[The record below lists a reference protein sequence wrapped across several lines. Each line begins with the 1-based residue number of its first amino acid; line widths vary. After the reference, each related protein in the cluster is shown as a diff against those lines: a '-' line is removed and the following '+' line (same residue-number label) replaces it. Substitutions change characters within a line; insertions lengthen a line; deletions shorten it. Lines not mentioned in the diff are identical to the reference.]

1 MTDGPRKSDHR
12 SIPGTACARL
22 QNRRRAVRYNSAIH
36 RPASQVLRGGVI
48 PLSLNTREVGK
59 VTIVGCCGR
68 IVSSET
74 EVLHLHINDL
84 LRDRSDIAL
93 HLGEVAFIDSSG
105 LGMLVRLL
113 TSTRRA
119 GGDLKLCQLPEM
131 VHKVLKMTSLITLFD
146 VFESEEDAVL
156 AFYRRQPAPARTPQ
170 SGLTVLCV
178 DQSAD
183 VLAYLRELLAGAG
196 YNVLTNNNLR
206 DALILLRATR
216 PGLTILGP
224 NLKASP
230 ATEEAFRHASAASPL
245 LELGEEFSTLEA
257 GQAASGLME
266 KIRTLHR
273 PAPPQPL
280 P

>member
-1 MTDGPRKSDHR
+1 VHFPGPCLGFK
-12 SIPGTACARL
+12 
-22 QNRRRAVRYNSAIH
+22 AVRYNIAI
-36 RPASQVLRGGVI
+36 REPASQVPQGGTI

-59 VTIVGCCGR
+59 VTVVRCSGR
-68 IVSSET
+68 IASGET

-119 GGDLKLCQLPEM
+119 GGDLKLCQLPAI

-146 VFESEEDAVL
+146 TFESEEDAIL
-156 AFYRRQPAPARTPQ
+156 AFYRRQAMPSPTPQ
-170 SGLTVLCV
+170 SGITVLCV
-178 DQSAD
+178 DQSSD
-183 VLAYLRELLAGAG
+183 VLAYLRELLARAG

-206 DALILLRATR
+206 DSLILLRATR
-216 PGLTILGP
+216 PGLTILGS

-230 ATEEAFRHASAASPL
+230 ATEEAFRSASASSLL
-245 LELGEEFSTLEA
+245 LELGEEFSTLDA
-257 GQAASGLME
+257 GQAAAGLMD
-266 KIRTLHR
+266 KIRALR
-273 PAPPQPL
+273 SPEPPPTSSL
-280 P
+280 T